1 MRPKSFKIL
10 LLFVLCL
17 CAVPS
22 FAQPSD
28 QQLGRHY
35 YNNGEFEKAL
45 LYFEK
50 LYNNQPSDFYYKQY
64 FETLLELKEYKEAEK
79 LVKKQSKRYS
89 GKVKYDLD
97 LGEIYERT
105 DEQEKANAVYEKA
118 IKNVPHTYSA
128 LVELGE
134 AFKLKGDLDLA
145 LRVFEKG
152 KKHVNNYPFA
162 YKTGEIY
169 GKQGNTE
176 LMIEEFLDVVV
187 KYSNYMVSIQNSF
200 IRLLDFDDPKSKS
213 TDQLRMALLRR
224 IQKDPD
230 EMMYTEM
237 LIWYFIQ
244 IRDFNGAM
252 IQGKAM
258 DKRLKNSNGEDVLIL
273 ARMCKA
279 NREYDVAMKGFNY
292 VIDNYPNGYHYT
304 NARLEAMG
312 TLYEKVTNSSYS
324 QQDLLDLE
332 SKYEEILSAAEMG
345 KTSITVPLIMQ
356 LAHVE
361 GFYLH
366 NKNKAISLL
375 EEAILIPR
383 ISKHHLGECKMAL
396 GDMHVLSGNV
406 WDASLYYMQVEKS
419 FKEDVLGH
427 EAKFRNAKIYY
438 YTGQFE
444 WAQAQ
449 LDVLKASTSKL
460 ISNDA
465 MELSLLITDNLGL
478 DSIAQPML
486 LFAAADLFIFQNKF
500 SEAMAT
506 LDTLDVL
513 YSDHSLSDEILYR
526 RYEIAHKKRNWEAC
540 VKYLTVISDNYG
552 EDILGDDATYKLAE
566 IYDYQLKDKDKALE
580 YYKKVFFDYEGSIY
594 VAGAR
599 KRYRDLG
606 GNSGADTFKPI
617 ILNPEDVEPKPEEKP

>member
-1 MRPKSFKIL
+1 MSQRIIKI
-10 LLFVLCL
+10 VLCVFCL
-17 CAVPS
+17 WAAPS

-35 YNNGEFEKAL
+35 FNNGEFEKAL

-50 LYNNQPSDFYYKQY
+50 LYNNQPTDFYYKQY
-64 FETLLELKEYKEAEK
+64 YETLLELKDYKEAEK
-79 LVKKQSKRYS
+79 LVKKQSKKYS
-89 GKVKYDLD
+89 NRVKYDLD
-97 LGEIYERT
+97 LAEIYERT
-105 DEQEKANAVYEKA
+105 DLQEKADQVYEKA
-118 IKNVPHTYSA
+118 IKNVPQVYNSI
-128 LVELGE
+128 VELGE
-134 AFKLKGDLDLA
+134 AFNQKGKLDLA
-145 LRVFEKG
+145 LRVYEKG

-162 YKTGEIY
+162 YKIGEIY
-169 GKQGNTE
+169 GRQGKTE
-176 LMIEEFLDVVV
+176 MMIEEFLDVVS
-187 KYSNYMVSIQNSF
+187 KYSNYMVSIQNTF
-200 IRLLDFDDPKSKS
+200 IRLLDFDEPKNKS
-213 TDQLRMALLRR
+213 TDQLRISLLRR

-230 EMMYTEM
+230 QLIYTEM

-258 DKRLKNSNGEDVLIL
+258 DKRIKDSNGEDVIIL

-279 NREYDVAMKGFNY
+279 NREYDVALKGFNY
-292 VIDNYPNGYHYT
+292 VIENYPHGYHYT

-312 TLYEKVTNSSYS
+312 TLYDKVTNSSYT
-324 QQDLLDLE
+324 QQDLINLE
-332 SKYEEILSAAEMG
+332 KKYEEILSESEMG
-345 KTSITVPLIMQ
+345 KSSITVPLIMQ

-366 NKNKAISLL
+366 NKTKAISLL
-375 EEAILIPR
+375 EETLLIPR
-383 ISKHHLGECKMAL
+383 ISKNHLGECKMAL

-486 LFAAADLFIFQNKF
+486 LFSAADLFIFQNKF
-500 SEAMAT
+500 EEAMAT

-526 RYEIAHKKRNWEAC
+526 RYEIAHKKRNWDAC
-540 VKYLTVISDNYG
+540 VKYLTQIVTSYP

-566 IYDYQLKDKDKALE
+566 IYDFQLKDKEKALE
-580 YYKKVFFDYEGSIY
+580 FYKKVFFDYEGSIY
-594 VAGAR
+594 MAGSR
-599 KRYRDLG
+599 KRFRELG
-606 GNSGADTFKPI
+606 GTSSSDSIRPI
-617 ILNPEDVEPKPEEKP
+617 ILNQGDIENKQEEKP